1 MKIDILDDL
10 VEKYN
15 LDAKICPNR
24 SRHWSNQIPSDMM
37 FDHWGQFYAKR
48 VAAKH
53 FGMKYPE
60 LRTWGPTECNE
71 FYRERMLDKEGKI
84 LELYK
89 LDSSDSAVNV
99 AFGTTTGEVLGV
111 FAYRWDEGYCF
122 LDYDE
127 RVSRGI
133 ELLGKKE
140 SKKVADAIRALEEL
154 EAARDSLIE
163 NVEQVV
169 TSPQNAARLKGLLKN
184 SKISFVDLFEEDES

>member
-10 VEKYN
+10 VEKYDLN
-15 LDAKICPNR
+15 ASLCPNR

-37 FDHWGQFYAKR
+37 FDHWAQFYSKR

-60 LRTWGPTECNE
+60 LRTWGPTECDK
-71 FYRERMLDKEGKI
+71 FYRERMLVNEGQI
-84 LELYK
+84 IDLYK

-99 AFGTTTGEVLGV
+99 AFGTTTGEVLSV
-111 FAYRWDEGYCF
+111 FAYRWDQGYSF

-127 RVSRGI
+127 RVQRGI
-133 ELLGKKE
+133 DLLGKKE
-140 SKKVADAIRALEEL
+140 ATRVAKAIRELEEL

-163 NVEQVV
+163 NMEKVV
-169 TSPQNAARLKGLLKN
+169 TSPQNAARLKGLLQN
-184 SKISFVDLFEEDES
+184 SKISFSDLLDE

>member
-10 VEKYN
+10 VEKYDLN
-15 LDAKICPNR
+15 ASLCPNR

-37 FDHWGQFYAKR
+37 FDHWAQFYSKR

-60 LRTWGPTECNE
+60 LRTWGPTECDK
-71 FYRERMLDKEGKI
+71 FYRERMLDNEGQI
-84 LELYK
+84 IDLYK

-99 AFGTTTGEVLGV
+99 AFGTTTGEVLSV
-111 FAYRWDEGYCF
+111 FAYRWDQGYSF

-127 RVSRGI
+127 RVQRGI

-140 SKKVADAIRALEEL
+140 AKRVAKAITELEEL

-163 NVEQVV
+163 NMEQVI
-169 TSPQNAARLKGLLKN
+169 TSPQNAARLKGLLQN
-184 SKISFVDLFEEDES
+184 SKISFADLLDE